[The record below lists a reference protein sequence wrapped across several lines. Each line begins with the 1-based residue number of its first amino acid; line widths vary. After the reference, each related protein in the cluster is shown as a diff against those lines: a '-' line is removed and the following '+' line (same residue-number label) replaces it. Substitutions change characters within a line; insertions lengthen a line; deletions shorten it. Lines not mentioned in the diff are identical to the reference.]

1 MQEPSS
7 NAPEPPAYRKPT
19 LLRYGTIEQLTR
31 AGCFGENDNVSF
43 AGADSPGSRPNFYDV
58 CLS

>member
-1 MQEPSS
+1 MHEISS
-7 NAPEPPAYRKPT
+7 DATETRVYRKPA
-19 LLRYGTIEQLTR
+19 LVRYGTIEQLTQ

-43 AGADSPGSRPNFYDV
+43 AGADSPGSQPNFYDV